1 MWVELLNACVSEHV
15 GRSLRYFQIYSRDA
29 LNRLGYQRSERNH
42 FCGFWY
48 HAPMHTCT
56 HTTTNHKPTNQ
67 YHTHMLTK
75 ANTIKIDKSQSEI
88 GRLLRLYYA
97 KDNIDDEL
105 EFSKQRIET
114 LRRRGRLDTPEG
126 SYLQQKITGL
136 EPSVELRKVVVGRPR
151 PPSRLTHL
159 PRALPSHSPDI
170 YIYMLSSCV
179 IHSPHLYLHT
189 ASPLTQQP

>member
-1 MWVELLNACVSEHV
+1 MSEIIFVVFGTTH
-15 GRSLRYFQIYSRDA
+15 
-29 LNRLGYQRSERNH
+29 
-42 FCGFWY
+42 
-48 HAPMHTCT
+48 PCT
-56 HTTTNHKPTNQ
+56 LAHTTTNHKPTNQ

-170 YIYMLSSCV
+170 YIYIYVVILRNPLTPSLFTHRISTHTATMTCATIRHPMLHSSV
-179 IHSPHLYLHT
+179 LTWSHQLRYHSPDCT
-189 ASPLTQQP
+189 V